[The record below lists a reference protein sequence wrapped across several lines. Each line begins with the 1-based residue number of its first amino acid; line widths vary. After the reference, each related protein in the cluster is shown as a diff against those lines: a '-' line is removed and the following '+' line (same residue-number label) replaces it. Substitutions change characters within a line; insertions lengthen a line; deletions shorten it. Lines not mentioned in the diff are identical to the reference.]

1 MNTIQVQQDNYSFL
15 EGGLFSK
22 VQRRL
27 GIQNHQVAL
36 AIAGIC
42 FAWLPLFI
50 LSLLEGKLWDGASVP
65 FLHDIAMQARF
76 LIALPVFI
84 LIRNVIDIKT
94 TAVIKYITISLL
106 GEEERQRML
115 TVVLPKMR
123 RWACS
128 SLTEAIMLIIV
139 FGSVWSLV
147 QKVGYGGLQGDGSNW
162 RFIGLPADNMLSL
175 AGKWAAFISLPFFQ
189 FLLLQWVWRY
199 IVWMI
204 LLFHFATA
212 KLILL
217 PTHADRSGGIGI
229 IILAQRSFSLLL
241 ATVSIVL
248 SGQLIVY
255 VLHSRENIQFVGG
268 IGIGYIL
275 LCIVLLLLP
284 LFFFMG
290 KLVRTKQVGLLRLSK
305 LSSELSTKFEKEWLN
320 DIVLEK
326 RIEEQQVDPSMAYD
340 YSCLYDLLQEF
351 RVIPLLPRDII
362 TFVITIAIP
371 FLPILFVYFSA
382 VEVLQKIVGLLL

>member
-1 MNTIQVQQDNYSFL
+1 MNTIQEPAENYSFL

-36 AIAGIC
+36 AVAGIC

-50 LSLLEGKLWDGASVP
+50 FSLLDGKLWDGASVP
-65 FLHDIAMQARF
+65 FLHDIAMKARF

-94 TAVIKYITISLL
+94 TAVIKYMTISLL

>member
-1 MNTIQVQQDNYSFL
+1 MDMNQQPVENYSFI

-22 VQRRL
+22 VQKKL
-27 GIQNHQVAL
+27 GVHEHQLILAL
-36 AIAGIC
+36 AGIC

-50 LSLLEGKLWDGASVP
+50 LSLLDGKLYNGASVP

-76 LIALPVFI
+76 LVALPVFI
-84 LIRNVIDIKT
+84 LIRKVIDVKT
-94 TAVIKYITISLL
+94 TAVIKYMTISLL
-106 GEEERQRML
+106 GEEEQKRML

-128 SLTEAIMLIIV
+128 SLTEGIMLVIV

-175 AGKWAAFISLPFFQ
+175 AGKWAAFISIPFFQ

-199 IVWMI
+199 IVWMM
-204 LLFHFATA
+204 LLFRFATA

-217 PTHADRSGGIGI
+217 PTHADRSGGIGVV
-229 IILAQRSFSLLL
+229 ILAQRSFSLIL
-241 ATVSIVL
+241 ATVSIVI

-255 VLHSRENIQFVGG
+255 VLNSRENIQMVGG

-275 LCIVLLLLP
+275 LCLVLLLLP

-290 KLVRTKQVGLLRLSK
+290 KLVRTKQVGLIRLSR

-320 DIVLEK
+320 DTVIEK

-362 TFVITIAIP
+362 SFVITIAVP
-371 FLPILFVYFSA
+371 FIPILFVYFSA
-382 VEVLQKIVGLLL
+382 VEVLQKIIGLLL